1 MPKCISVCRK
11 KTLTDC
17 GVHTKCS
24 YVNGTTRKYCRLT
37 SKYKMSKPRCNIV
50 KRMTKKQA
58 AIHIQQFVKNRT
70 AKKKALQLDAS
81 NKIVQGRKIAKFM
94 KNINPNKRRA
104 YFLKSVC
111 SDSGVCIAF
120 GKENDK
126 IKKHFDN
133 FSNFKYFKNK
143 RRIGN
148 PSANGFVDLI
158 TYENEG
164 YISNAV
170 LKSSAKKDGDN
181 LYYEFLVGQFINK
194 QSFRFSCFV
203 ETYDAYHYVSFDTWS
218 DNLGDPTSFDL
229 NTGIN
234 KSDTTKT
241 LFKWSCEESNYMAI
255 LIQSIKEAT
264 ALKDKITSSLFIKQ
278 ELLYALF
285 QVYFPLMCL
294 TDVFTHYDLHTD
306 NVLIYEPIK
315 GSFIHYHYHL
325 VNGTV
330 ISFKSKYIAKIIDYG
345 RSFFNDVENT
355 TITGSSLKIH
365 KKICTIKECNPN
377 CGNDVGYEWLQAYRQ
392 NPADDYYISSIT
404 VNHSHDL
411 RLIVIIKK
419 FLLTMPKSTDK
430 NVLNLQKLMKKLKYV
445 DRLGTPS
452 NKNPNDKNG
461 IYNSTGVCVALQEII
476 VMPDVEASN
485 ETVYAGMNKIG
496 DLHMYMD
503 GRPIS
508 FIPV

>member
-1 MPKCISVCRK
+1 
-11 KTLTDC
+11 
-17 GVHTKCS
+17 
-24 YVNGTTRKYCRLT
+24 
-37 SKYKMSKPRCNIV
+37 
-50 KRMTKKQA
+50 
-58 AIHIQQFVKNRT
+58 
-70 AKKKALQLDAS
+70 
-81 NKIVQGRKIAKFM
+81 
-94 KNINPNKRRA
+94 
-104 YFLKSVC
+104 
-111 SDSGVCIAF
+111 
-120 GKENDK
+120 
-126 IKKHFDN
+126 
-133 FSNFKYFKNK
+133 
-143 RRIGN
+143 
-148 PSANGFVDLI
+148 
-158 TYENEG
+158 
-164 YISNAV
+164 
-170 LKSSAKKDGDN
+170 
-181 LYYEFLVGQFINK
+181 
-194 QSFRFSCFV
+194 
-203 ETYDAYHYVSFDTWS
+203 
-218 DNLGDPTSFDL
+218 
-229 NTGIN
+229 
-234 KSDTTKT
+234 
-241 LFKWSCEESNYMAI
+241 
-255 LIQSIKEAT
+255 
-264 ALKDKITSSLFIKQ
+264 
-278 ELLYALF
+278 
-285 QVYFPLMCL
+285 MCL